1 MATMDRQQE
10 RDVERTTGAD
20 NRMTGSDKVATVR
33 WTSGTNIAAGV
44 WLLAAPFLL
53 GYGAVTAAVTNA
65 IIIGLAVLGM
75 AWYRTANPAK
85 ATGLSWTNAALGG
98 WLVIAPFVLGYS
110 ATTAAVANDI
120 IVGLIVL
127 TLGAV
132 SAVAGNK
139 LSTVH

>member
-1 MATMDRQQE
+1 MATMDTQHD
-10 RDVERTTGAD
+10 RDMQGTTD
-20 NRMTGSDKVATVR
+20 TGKATTVR
-33 WTSGTNIAAGV
+33 WTSGTNIAAGL

-65 IIIGLAVLGM
+65 IVVGLAVLGL

-85 ATGLSWTNAALGG
+85 GTGASWTNATLGG
-98 WLVIAPFVLGYS
+98 WLILAPFVLGYS
-110 ATTAAVANDI
+110 ATGAAVANDI

-132 SAVAGNK
+132 SAVAGKK
-139 LSTVH
+139 LSTAR